1 MQASAGDPRIDSP
14 SGGVLEGP
22 LPSIHYIHL
31 CSGEVV
37 QVAPVTG
44 VQVTDNA
51 ILVLNGAE
59 IVGTYP
65 RSTVYFV
72 SDRPMEPPSLN

>member
-1 MQASAGDPRIDSP
+1 MQASAGDPRIDTA
-14 SGGVLEGP
+14 SGAALQGP
-22 LPSIHYIHL
+22 LPGIHYIHL

-44 VQVTDNA
+44 VQVTNDSV
-51 ILVLNGAE
+51 LVLNGAE
-59 IVGTYP
+59 IVRTYP